1 MVKGEEDAK
10 ELEDIAEEVS
20 TKFQVKILR
29 VSDDINCVQFMMVEG
44 VDPVF
49 KNLCADIMKEMRE
62 FIDADYSE

>member
-29 VSDDINCVQFMMVEG
+29 VSDDINCV
-44 VDPVF
+44 
-49 KNLCADIMKEMRE
+49 
-62 FIDADYSE
+62 